1 MLRYYRIK
9 AYLNANHFVVFDGK
23 KGKTHPHTWEFV
35 ATVYTRNDNIVKFSD
50 TEKAIMAVFE
60 PYQDR
65 VMNEIEP
72 FTAIIPS
79 LENITEYF
87 ASNISEAVKPF
98 DFHLRRFE
106 GSETPVRTYGVRFPE
121 VGDGFEYEDA
131 DSVEAALARLE
142 EGSGYKG

>member
-35 ATVYTRNDNIVKFSD
+35 ATVYTRNDSIVKFSD

-98 DFHLRRFE
+98 VFHLRRFE

-121 VGDGFEYEDA
+121 VGDGSEDEDA

>member
-35 ATVYTRNDNIVKFSD
+35 ATVYTRNDSIVKFSD

-98 DFHLRRFE
+98 DFHLSRFE

-121 VGDGFEYEDA
+121 VGDGSEDEDA

>member
-35 ATVYTRNDNIVKFSD
+35 ATVYTRNDSIVKFTD

-65 VMNEIEP
+65 VLNEVEP
-72 FTAIIPS
+72 FAVIIPS

-87 ASNISEAVKPF
+87 ATNIAQAVKPF

-121 VGDGFEYEDA
+121 VGDGSEDEDA
-131 DSVEAALARLE
+131 DNIEAAIARLE